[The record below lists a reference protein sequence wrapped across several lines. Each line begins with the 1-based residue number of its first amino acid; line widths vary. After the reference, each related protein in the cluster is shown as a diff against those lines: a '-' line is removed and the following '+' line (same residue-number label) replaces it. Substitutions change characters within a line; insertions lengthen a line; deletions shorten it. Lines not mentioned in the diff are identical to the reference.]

1 MQDTDDF
8 NKDLTISPDQNPGNS
23 RRDFIKN
30 TLAGTALLS
39 FGGILPGF
47 SPKSYAKIVGAN
59 EKVRVGI
66 MGVNSR
72 GFALAS
78 NYALQPNCE
87 VIYISDV
94 DSRASAKCIA
104 KVEELSGSKPKNQP
118 DFRKAL
124 EDKDMDALV
133 VAAPDHWHAPAA
145 ILASKAGKHVY
156 LEKPCSHN
164 PNEGELLVAAAKK
177 YKNVIQMGN
186 QRRSWPNVAAG
197 VKEVIDGSIG
207 RPYFAK
213 GWYTNNRASIG
224 IGKEVAVPSWL
235 DFELWQGPAP
245 RTAYKDNIVH
255 YNWHW
260 LWNWGTGEALNNG
273 THMVDLMRWGLG
285 VEYPT
290 HVTSSGGRYRYKDD
304 WQAPDTQVIS
314 WDFGNDKGMTWE
326 GRSCN
331 GRTNEGAS
339 VGVVFYGETGSI
351 QIEPGNSYK
360 VYDLENKLVKDVKND
375 YKIDPRNKMDPSQAL
390 DAIHIQNFFDGIK
403 KGITVN
409 AEIVGGHQS
418 TLLCQLGNIAV
429 RSGGSLEIDSKN
441 GHIKNNKEAEKLWK
455 RTYAKGWEPTI

>member
-1 MQDTDDF
+1 MNNT
-8 NKDLTISPDQNPGNS
+8 SDQYNQENTP
-23 RRDFIKN
+23 RRNFLKK
-30 TLAGTALLS
+30 TVAGSALLT

-47 SPKSYAKIVGAN
+47 SPKSYANIIGAN
-59 EKVRVGI
+59 EKVRVGV

-72 GFALAS
+72 GLALAS

-87 VIYISDV
+87 IVSISDV
-94 DSRASAKCIA
+94 DSRAAEKCISTVA
-104 KVEELSGSKPKNQP
+104 DIQKSKPANIP

-124 EDKDMDALV
+124 ENKDMDALV

-164 PNEGELLVAAAKK
+164 PNEGELLVAASKK

-186 QRRSWPNVAAG
+186 QRRSWPNVAAAI
-197 VKEVIDGSIG
+197 KEVQNGAIG
-207 RPYFAK
+207 RAYFAK

-224 IGKEVAVPSWL
+224 VGKQVAVPSWL
-235 DFELWQGPAP
+235 NYDLWQGPAP
-245 RTAYKDNIVH
+245 RVAYKDNLIH

-290 HVTSSGGRYRYKDD
+290 HVTSSGGRFRYKDD
-304 WQAPDTQVIS
+304 WETPDTQVIN
-314 WDFGNDKGMTWE
+314 WNFNNNTAMTWE

-331 GRTNEGAS
+331 SRTIEGSS
-339 VGVVFYGETGSI
+339 VGVTFYGDNGAL
-351 QIEPGNSYK
+351 QIDGGNEYRIF
-360 VYDLENKLVKDVKND
+360 DLDNKLVKHVKND
-375 YKIDPRNKMDPSQAL
+375 FVIDARNKMNPSQAL

-403 KGITVN
+403 KGSALN

-418 TLLCQLGNIAV
+418 TLLVQLGNIAQ
-429 RSGGSLEIDSKN
+429 RTSGSLEIDPTN
-441 GHIKNNKEAEKLWK
+441 GHIKNNKEALKLW
-455 RTYAKGWEPTI
+455 RRDYQKGWEPTV